1 MWCRPDNFEGIRE
14 MFSLRERLLR
24 VEIILE
30 TEWKINLG
38 NGVENETT
46 KIHIFYGGDTNVVF
60 GALCG

>member
-14 MFSLRERLLR
+14 MFSLRERLLQ
-24 VEIILE
+24 VDIIL
-30 TEWKINLG
+30 
-38 NGVENETT
+38 VENETA